1 MIHELPAKIGGI
13 GLKKVIRTII
23 IGSGFLLIIYG
34 LIMLFVSPFSI
45 GLVPIYV
52 IAPAL
57 IIYGVFFNRF
67 KRIIHILILC
77 FSLVL
82 FMLTGSLAVYGNN
95 DNVTYTEDAV
105 IVLGKG
111 LDGDK
116 ITPDLASRLEVAVE
130 YHQKNPDAVIV
141 VSGGQGKDEKIS
153 EALAMERYLVSK
165 GVSADKIIK
174 EDKSTSTYE
183 NFEFSAEILSEKFYD
198 DYSLAF
204 ITNSFH
210 IYRAERI
217 AKSIGVQ
224 ATHAGADI
232 EWYTVPT
239 NYMRELMA
247 LVKYLVL

>member
-1 MIHELPAKIGGI
+1 M
-13 GLKKVIRTII
+13 KKVIRTII

-52 IAPAL
+52 IALAL
-57 IIYGVFFNRF
+57 IIYGIFFKRF

-116 ITPDLASRLEVAVE
+116 ITPDLASRLELAVE
-130 YHQKNPDAVIV
+130 YHQKNPAAVIV

-165 GVSADKIIK
+165 GVPADKIIK

-183 NFEFSAEILSEKFYD
+183 NFEFSAKILSEKFYDD

-224 ATHAGADI
+224 ATHSGADI

>member
-1 MIHELPAKIGGI
+1 M
-13 GLKKVIRTII
+13 
-23 IGSGFLLIIYG
+23 
-34 LIMLFVSPFSI
+34 
-45 GLVPIYV
+45 
-52 IAPAL
+52 
-57 IIYGVFFNRF
+57 
-67 KRIIHILILC
+67 
-77 FSLVL
+77 
-82 FMLTGSLAVYGNN
+82 
-95 DNVTYTEDAV
+95 
-105 IVLGKG
+105 
-111 LDGDK
+111 
-116 ITPDLASRLEVAVE
+116 ASRLERAVE

-183 NFEFSAEILSEKFYD
+183 NFEFSAKILSEKFCD

-217 AKSIGVQ
+217 AESIGVK
-224 ATHAGADI
+224 ATHSGADI

-247 LVKYLVL
+247 LVKYFVL